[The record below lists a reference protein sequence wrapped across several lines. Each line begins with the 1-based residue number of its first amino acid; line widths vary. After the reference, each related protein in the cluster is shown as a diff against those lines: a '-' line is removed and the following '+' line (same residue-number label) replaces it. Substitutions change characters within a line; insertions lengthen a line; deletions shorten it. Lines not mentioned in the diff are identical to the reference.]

1 MLRSFCVP
9 IVLVLRWEYVERM
22 TPPSQAQNQP
32 SGAMV
37 KALREGAELTLSD
50 LANNAEVHASHLS
63 RVEAGAK
70 GIGPERLHRIAA
82 AIAHKIGAPK

>member
-1 MLRSFCVP
+1 
-9 IVLVLRWEYVERM
+9 M
-22 TPPSQAQNQP
+22 TPPSPAQNQP

-50 LANNAEVHASHLS
+50 LANGADVHPSHLS
-63 RVEAGAK
+63 RVEAGTR

-82 AIAHKIGAPK
+82 SIARKIGDPK